1 LGFGVS
7 SGLGTG
13 GGAGAQPLPPP
24 AQPPPPGLAAAAVA
38 VAPGTG
44 DALGAQQQ
52 HAQGQTRVGGGELA
66 GRLTDEDRNRLSE
79 EAFEA
84 DERREGAEFEVLQ
97 PAVVSIVTEAVKRG
111 DVLRRTVGHM
121 VSPFHGVKPP
131 AIGIEK
137 YVDRMF
143 KYSGC
148 SASVCVYS
156 LVYLERFLASRPGF
170 PVNSYDVHRLLISC
184 VMVAAKFLDDIYYN
198 NAYYGKIGGVPTAE
212 MNKLELE
219 VLFEL
224 RFNLTVPIEVCTRV
238 RDAMAHGGT
247 GQVWRMN
254 APPLSEAQQRL
265 SAQDF
270 PHLLERMTPLPL
282 LGRANTPPATLGLP
296 QKSASM
302 AERPVQPGGG
312 VYSRSRRTLA
322 SHSPSPT
329 GDLGGAHPPVGGSGA
344 HAGEPRGGT
353 TDVAM
358 DVASGPSGVVPA
370 DAAAA
375 AAAAAATATATATAI
390 ATRVDDMEE

>member
-1 LGFGVS
+1 MGLGAG
-7 SGLGTG
+7 SGLGVG
-13 GGAGAQPLPPP
+13 GGAGAQPLLPP

-38 VAPGTG
+38 VAPGAG

-52 HAQGQTRVGGGELA
+52 HAQGQTHVGGGELA

-79 EAFEA
+79 EEFEA

-131 AIGIEK
+131 AIGIDK

-270 PHLLERMTPLPL
+270 PNLLERMTPLPL
-282 LGRANTPPATLGLP
+282 MGRASTPPATLGLP
-296 QKSASM
+296 HKSASM
-302 AERPVQPGGG
+302 VERPVQPGGG
-312 VYSRSRRTLA
+312 VYARSRRTLA

-329 GDLGGAHPPVGGSGA
+329 GDLGGAHPPAGSSGA
-344 HAGEPRGGT
+344 YVGEPRGGT

-358 DVASGPSGVVPA
+358 DVALGPSGVVPA
-370 DAAAA
+370 DAVAAA
-375 AAAAAATATATATAI
+375 AASATAT